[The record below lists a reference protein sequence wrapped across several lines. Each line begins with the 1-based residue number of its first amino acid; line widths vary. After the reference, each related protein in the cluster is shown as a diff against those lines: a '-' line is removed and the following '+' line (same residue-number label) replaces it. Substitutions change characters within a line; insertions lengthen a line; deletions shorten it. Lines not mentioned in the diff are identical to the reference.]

1 MRDGTPYILTNRVQ
15 HRTDRSGAAAAKTPA
30 ALRYL
35 ISYFISTG
43 PDTRHRALR
52 LPISSSTWTHGGR
65 TRHAD
70 LSIVRHRPLAGHP
83 LLTVSGPPT
92 FI

>member
-43 PDTRHRALR
+43 PDTRKTRVPYAYLLVR
-52 LPISSSTWTHGGR
+52 VRGR
-65 TRHAD
+65 TAAERVTRTSQSCAIA
-70 LSIVRHRPLAGHP
+70 LWLVTR
-83 LLTVSGPPT
+83 
-92 FI
+92 F